1 MSGSQTT
8 LFGGGNR
15 WITNPK
21 HLSLISSPQTI
32 LGLKTSVSTVALSNA
47 AGFYTNGAYQ
57 GATQSIS
64 VADTYVTLASL
75 SGAGFLCNVVSPTHT
90 ASFIPTIRITV
101 DSVVYTIAP
110 TAGQTAGNRLIL
122 GPVTHYLTIAAAT
135 DAAQAKDSIGVNS
148 ANDGGFAAA
157 RVGGVTIAGGFNAL
171 TTVDDVLA
179 MGWQALRFETSCLVE
194 VKCNLLSGTAQDKAA
209 LATYRMDL

>member
-1 MSGSQTT
+1 MSNLTQ
-8 LFGGGNR
+8 FGPSR
-15 WITNPK
+15 YITNPK
-21 HLSLISSPQTI
+21 HLSILSAPQANI
-32 LGLKTSVSTVALSNA
+32 GVKTSVSTVALSNV

-75 SGAGFLCNVVSPTHT
+75 SGAGFLCNVVTPTHT
-90 ASFIPTIRITV
+90 TSFIPTIRITV

-110 TAGQTAGNRLIL
+110 SAGQTAGNRLIL
-122 GPVTHYLTIAAAT
+122 GPVTHYLSIAAAT
-135 DAAQAKDSIGVNS
+135 DAAQAKDSVGVNS

-194 VKCNLLSGTAQDKAA
+194 VKCNLLSGTTQDKAA
-209 LATYRMDL
+209 LTTYRLDL